1 VEAHIGE
8 ALRLSPLDTTAY
20 IWMNMAG
27 LAKLHFGD
35 YEQAVPW
42 CRRSIEAN
50 RNFPSANFD
59 LAAALVLLG
68 RFDEAHAAVKAGL
81 ALNPIYTVSRVG
93 AAWKAMSEDPTYLV
107 QIERTLDALRRAGVP
122 EQ

>member
-1 VEAHIGE
+1 
-8 ALRLSPLDTTAY
+8 
-20 IWMNMAG
+20 MAG

-35 YEQAVPW
+35 YERAVTW

-68 RFDEAHAAVKAGL
+68 RFDEARAAVKAGL

-93 AAWKAMSEDPTYLV
+93 AAWTAMSEDPTYLV
-107 QIERTLDALRRAGVP
+107 QIDRTLEALRRAGVP